1 VTPAKVL
8 AERRGREPGG
18 NFFADWFNSF
28 IALSAAKTSSDDP
41 LRPLPGRPGHIEGG
55 CQAHIGLNAEEMALS
70 RLVPAH
76 VCECTHPAS

>member
-28 IALSAAKTSSDDP
+28 ICAV
-41 LRPLPGRPGHIEGG
+41 G
-55 CQAHIGLNAEEMALS
+55 CKNIQ
-70 RLVPAH
+70 R
-76 VCECTHPAS
+76 